1 MYNTDSLGLAEA
13 NRSTPNGWYA
23 ECRMQNAKCRIFSK
37 FSILPILP
45 ILPNLPK
52 FSNFLNYSLLSKFF
66 KKNSCFS
73 SLISPLFCIF
83 VRTKTSDYGKYGE
96 NLLRQ

>member
-1 MYNTDSLGLAEA
+1 MYNRDSLGLADLL
-13 NRSTPNGWYA
+13 RSTPNGWYA
-23 ECRMQNAKCRIFSK
+23 ELRIFSK
-37 FSILPILP
+37 FSK
-45 ILPNLPK
+45 LPNLPN

>member
-1 MYNTDSLGLAEA
+1 
-13 NRSTPNGWYA
+13 
-23 ECRMQNAKCRIFSK
+23 MQNAELRIFSK
-37 FSILPILP
+37 FSKFSK
-45 ILPNLPK
+45 LPK
-52 FSNFLNYSLLSKFF
+52 VFF